1 MSPWCRT
8 GRPGPQDVSHANAE
22 GDRGCK
28 PPKSA
33 RLQVRFKKSRGL
45 RFKIVRVAYESSSC
59 EGRLNGVHVHVVHIK
74 QFLSIT
80 EKR

>member
-22 GDRGCK
+22 GGSGSEGWK
-28 PPKSA
+28 KPKSA
-33 RLQVRFKKSRGL
+33 RLQQERFKKTRGW
-45 RFKIVRVAYESSSC
+45 RFKIVRVAYETASC
-59 EGRLNGVHVHVVHIK
+59 EGRLNRVIRFK
-74 QFLSIT
+74 QFLSFT